1 MTDLVFFDTD
11 CISSFLWVDHENI
24 LIKLFPKRIILPK
37 QVYDELSYP
46 NVNRIKGLKSQ
57 VDKMIKHNDA
67 LINTIEVGTKTYNL
81 YLKLTTQPDSYHK
94 IIGKGE
100 ASAIALAKENQGIL
114 ASNNLKDITFYVK
127 EYKLKHLTTG
137 YILKMAKDTGFIT
150 EPQGNII
157 WSNMLARKRKLGY
170 QSFSDYLVANE
181 NIKVN

>member
-46 NVNRIKGLKSQ
+46 NVNRIIGLKSQ
-57 VDKMIKHNDA
+57 VDKMIKHNDT

-137 YILKMAKDTGFIT
+137 FIT